1 MEKYIVKEN
10 EILIEFL
17 KKTFSN
23 LSKNSVKSLLHN
35 EKVFVNGNM
44 TTKYNYEL
52 NIGDVVEIRE
62 KVAKNIN
69 IIYEDKDII
78 VINKPSGLLT
88 VATEKEKN
96 KTAYHLVMEYL
107 KKKNKNNRIF
117 IIHRLDK
124 DTSGIIMFAK
134 NERAKHLYQDNWNDI
149 VKKRCYY
156 AVIDGKMENK
166 EGTIKSYLKENG
178 NMVYSVKDRSGKL
191 AITEFTTLNHKKA
204 YSLLDISIKTGRKHQ
219 IRVSLKEYGH
229 PIIGDKKYGAKSN
242 PLGRLGLHA
251 YELSLQLPYCK
262 EPLTVESKIPKEFLK
277 IFESEV
283 KDGEITESHRR

>member
-17 KKTFSN
+17 KKMFSN

-52 NIGDVVEIRE
+52 NVGDTVEIRE
-62 KVAKNIN
+62 KVAKNID

-191 AITEFTTLNHKKA
+191 AITEYKVLKERKNI
-204 YSLLDISIKTGRKHQ
+204 SLLDINLKTGRKNQ
-219 IRVSLKEYGH
+219 IRVHMKENKT
-229 PIIGDKKYGAKSN
+229 PILGDLKYGEKSKLIN
-242 PLGRLGLHA
+242 RLALHA
-251 YELSLQLPYCK
+251 YKLELINPVTK
-262 EPLTVESKIPKEFLK
+262 KIL
-277 IFESEV
+277 IFEASMPN
-283 KDGEITESHRR
+283 EIKTLFE

>member
-17 KKTFSN
+17 KKMFSN

-62 KVAKNIN
+62 KIAKNID

-134 NERAKHLYQDNWNDI
+134 NERAKYLYQDNWNDI

-191 AITEFTTLNHKKA
+191 AITEYKVLKERKNI
-204 YSLLDISIKTGRKHQ
+204 SLLDINLKTGRKNQ
-219 IRVSLKEYGH
+219 IRVHMKENKT
-229 PIIGDKKYGAKSN
+229 PILGDLKYGEKSKLIN
-242 PLGRLGLHA
+242 RLALHA
-251 YELSLQLPYCK
+251 YKLELVNPVTKKL
-262 EPLTVESKIPKEFLK
+262 LTFEINMPNEFKMLFK
-277 IFESEV
+277 
-283 KDGEITESHRR
+283 

>member
-17 KKTFSN
+17 KKMFSN

-62 KVAKNIN
+62 KVAKNID

-178 NMVYSVKDRSGKL
+178 NMVYSVKNRSGKL
-191 AITEFTTLNHKKA
+191 AITEYKVLKERKNI
-204 YSLLDISIKTGRKHQ
+204 SLLDINLKTGRKNQ
-219 IRVSLKEYGH
+219 IRVHMKENKT
-229 PIIGDKKYGAKSN
+229 PILGDLKYGEKSKLIN
-242 PLGRLGLHA
+242 RLALHA
-251 YELSLQLPYCK
+251 YKLELVNPVTKKL
-262 EPLTVESKIPKEFLK
+262 LTFEINMPNEFKMLFK
-277 IFESEV
+277 
-283 KDGEITESHRR
+283 

>member
-17 KKTFSN
+17 KKMFSN

-44 TTKYNYEL
+44 TTKYNHEL
-52 NIGDVVEIRE
+52 NVGDVVEIRE
-62 KVAKNIN
+62 KVAKNID

-178 NMVYSVKDRSGKL
+178 NMVYSVKDGSGKL
-191 AITEFTTLNHKKA
+191 AITEYKVLKERKNI
-204 YSLLDISIKTGRKHQ
+204 SLLDINLKTGRKNQ
-219 IRVSLKEYGH
+219 IRVHMKENKT
-229 PIIGDKKYGAKSN
+229 PILGDLKYGEKSKLIN
-242 PLGRLGLHA
+242 RLALHA
-251 YELSLQLPYCK
+251 YKLELINPVTKKLL
-262 EPLTVESKIPKEFLK
+262 
-277 IFESEV
+277 IFEASMPN
-283 KDGEITESHRR
+283 EIKTLFE

>member
-17 KKTFSN
+17 KKMFSN

-62 KVAKNIN
+62 KVAKNID

-191 AITEFTTLNHKKA
+191 AITEYKVLKERKNI
-204 YSLLDISIKTGRKHQ
+204 SLLDINLKTGRKNQ
-219 IRVSLKEYGH
+219 IRVHMKENKT
-229 PIIGDKKYGAKSN
+229 PILGDLKYGEKSKLIN
-242 PLGRLGLHA
+242 RLALHA
-251 YELSLQLPYCK
+251 YKLELINPVMKKL
-262 EPLTVESKIPKEFLK
+262 LTFEINMPNEFKTLFK
-277 IFESEV
+277 
-283 KDGEITESHRR
+283 

>member
-23 LSKNSVKSLLHN
+23 LSKNNVKSLLHN

-52 NIGDVVEIRE
+52 NVGDVVEIRE
-62 KVAKNIN
+62 KVAKNID

-178 NMVYSVKDRSGKL
+178 NMVYSVKDRSGKI
-191 AITEFTTLNHKKA
+191 AVTEYKVLKERKNI
-204 YSLLDISIKTGRKHQ
+204 SLLDINLKTGRKNQ
-219 IRVSLKEYGH
+219 IRVHMKENKT
-229 PIIGDKKYGAKSN
+229 PILGDLKYGEKSKLIN
-242 PLGRLGLHA
+242 RLALHA
-251 YELSLQLPYCK
+251 YKLELVNPVTKKL
-262 EPLTVESKIPKEFLK
+262 LTFEINMPNEFKTLFK
-277 IFESEV
+277 
-283 KDGEITESHRR
+283 

>member
-17 KKTFSN
+17 KKMFSN

-52 NIGDVVEIRE
+52 NVGDVVEIRE
-62 KVAKNIN
+62 KVAKNID

-124 DTSGIIMFAK
+124 YTSGIIMFAK

-191 AITEFTTLNHKKA
+191 AITEYKVLKERKNI
-204 YSLLDISIKTGRKHQ
+204 SLLDINLKTGRKNQ
-219 IRVSLKEYGH
+219 IRVHMKENKT
-229 PIIGDKKYGAKSN
+229 PILGDLKYGEKSKLIN
-242 PLGRLGLHA
+242 RLALHA
-251 YELSLQLPYCK
+251 YKLELVNPVTKKL
-262 EPLTVESKIPKEFLK
+262 LTFEINMPNEFKMLFK
-277 IFESEV
+277 
-283 KDGEITESHRR
+283 

>member
-17 KKTFSN
+17 KKMFSN

-62 KVAKNIN
+62 KVAKNID

-156 AVIDGKMENK
+156 AVINGKMENK

-191 AITEFTTLNHKKA
+191 AITEYKVLKERKNI
-204 YSLLDISIKTGRKHQ
+204 SLLDINLKTGRKNQ
-219 IRVSLKEYGH
+219 IRVHMKENKT
-229 PIIGDKKYGAKSN
+229 PILGDLKYGEKSKLIN
-242 PLGRLGLHA
+242 RLALHA
-251 YELSLQLPYCK
+251 YKLELVNPVTKKL
-262 EPLTVESKIPKEFLK
+262 LTFEINMPNEFKMLFK
-277 IFESEV
+277 
-283 KDGEITESHRR
+283 

>member
-62 KVAKNIN
+62 KVAKNID

-191 AITEFTTLNHKKA
+191 AITEYKVLKERKNI
-204 YSLLDISIKTGRKHQ
+204 SLLDINLKTGRKNQ
-219 IRVSLKEYGH
+219 IRVHMKENKT
-229 PIIGDKKYGAKSN
+229 PILGDLKYGEKSKLIN
-242 PLGRLGLHA
+242 RLALHA
-251 YELSLQLPYCK
+251 YKLELINPVTKKL
-262 EPLTVESKIPKEFLK
+262 LTFEVNMPNEFKILFK
-277 IFESEV
+277 
-283 KDGEITESHRR
+283 

>member
-35 EKVFVNGNM
+35 EKVFINGNM

-52 NIGDVVEIRE
+52 NAGDIVEIRE
-62 KVAKNIN
+62 KVAKNID

-191 AITEFTTLNHKKA
+191 AITEYKVLKERKNI
-204 YSLLDISIKTGRKHQ
+204 SLLDINLKTGRKNQ
-219 IRVSLKEYGH
+219 IRVHMKENKT
-229 PIIGDKKYGAKSN
+229 PILGDLKYGEKSKLIN
-242 PLGRLGLHA
+242 RLALHA
-251 YELSLQLPYCK
+251 YKLELINPVTKKLL
-262 EPLTVESKIPKEFLK
+262 
-277 IFESEV
+277 IFEASMPN
-283 KDGEITESHRR
+283 EIKTLFK

>member
-62 KVAKNIN
+62 KVAKNID

-191 AITEFTTLNHKKA
+191 AITEYKVLKERKNI
-204 YSLLDISIKTGRKHQ
+204 SLLDINLKTGRKNQ
-219 IRVSLKEYGH
+219 IRVHMKENKT
-229 PIIGDKKYGAKSN
+229 PILGDLKYGEKSKLIN
-242 PLGRLGLHA
+242 RLALHA
-251 YELSLQLPYCK
+251 YKLELINPVTK
-262 EPLTVESKIPKEFLK
+262 KILTFEVNMPNEFKTLFK
-277 IFESEV
+277 
-283 KDGEITESHRR
+283 

>member
-17 KKTFSN
+17 KKMFSN

-62 KVAKNIN
+62 KVAKNID

-156 AVIDGKMENK
+156 AVIEGKMENK

-191 AITEFTTLNHKKA
+191 AITEYKVLKERKNI
-204 YSLLDISIKTGRKHQ
+204 SLLDINLKTGRKNQ
-219 IRVSLKEYGH
+219 IRVHMKENKT
-229 PIIGDKKYGAKSN
+229 PILGDLKYGEKSKLIN
-242 PLGRLGLHA
+242 RLALHA
-251 YELSLQLPYCK
+251 YKLELINPVTKKLL
-262 EPLTVESKIPKEFLK
+262 
-277 IFESEV
+277 IFEASMPN
-283 KDGEITESHRR
+283 EIKTLFE

>member
-17 KKTFSN
+17 KKMFSN

-52 NIGDVVEIRE
+52 NVGDVVEIRE
-62 KVAKNIN
+62 KVAKNID

-117 IIHRLDK
+117 VIHRLDK

-191 AITEFTTLNHKKA
+191 AITEYKVLKERKNI
-204 YSLLDISIKTGRKHQ
+204 SLLDINLKTGRKNQ
-219 IRVSLKEYGH
+219 IRVHMKENKT
-229 PIIGDKKYGAKSN
+229 PILGDLKYGEKSKLIN
-242 PLGRLGLHA
+242 RLALHA
-251 YELSLQLPYCK
+251 YKLELVNPVTKKL
-262 EPLTVESKIPKEFLK
+262 LTFEINMPNEFKMLFK
-277 IFESEV
+277 
-283 KDGEITESHRR
+283 

>member
-17 KKTFSN
+17 KKMFSN

-52 NIGDVVEIRE
+52 NVGDTVEIRE
-62 KVAKNIN
+62 KVAKNID

-134 NERAKHLYQDNWNDI
+134 NEKAKHLYQDNWNDI

-191 AITEFTTLNHKKA
+191 AITEYKVLKERKNI
-204 YSLLDISIKTGRKHQ
+204 SLLDINLKTGRKNQ
-219 IRVSLKEYGH
+219 IRVHMKENKT
-229 PIIGDKKYGAKSN
+229 PILGDLKYGEKSKLIN
-242 PLGRLGLHA
+242 RLALHA
-251 YELSLQLPYCK
+251 YKLELINPVTKKLL
-262 EPLTVESKIPKEFLK
+262 
-277 IFESEV
+277 IFEASMPN
-283 KDGEITESHRR
+283 EIKTLFE

>member
-23 LSKNSVKSLLHN
+23 LSKNNVKSLLHN

-62 KVAKNIN
+62 KVAKNID

-156 AVIDGKMENK
+156 AVIDGKMQNK

-191 AITEFTTLNHKKA
+191 AITEYKVLKERKNI
-204 YSLLDISIKTGRKHQ
+204 SLLDINLKTGRKNQ
-219 IRVSLKEYGH
+219 IRVHMKENKT
-229 PIIGDKKYGAKSN
+229 PILGDLKYGEKSKLIN
-242 PLGRLGLHA
+242 RLALHA
-251 YELSLQLPYCK
+251 YKLELINPVTKKL
-262 EPLTVESKIPKEFLK
+262 LTFEVNMPNEFKILFK
-277 IFESEV
+277 
-283 KDGEITESHRR
+283 

>member
-23 LSKNSVKSLLHN
+23 LSKNNVKSLLHN

-52 NIGDVVEIRE
+52 NVGDTVEIRE
-62 KVAKNIN
+62 KVAKNID

-117 IIHRLDK
+117 VIHRLDK

-156 AVIDGKMENK
+156 AVIDGKMQKK

-191 AITEFTTLNHKKA
+191 AITEYKVLKERKNI
-204 YSLLDISIKTGRKHQ
+204 SLLDINLKTGRKNQ
-219 IRVSLKEYGH
+219 IRVHMKENKT
-229 PIIGDKKYGAKSN
+229 PILGDLKYGEKSKLIN
-242 PLGRLGLHA
+242 RLALHA
-251 YELSLQLPYCK
+251 YKLELINPVTKKLL
-262 EPLTVESKIPKEFLK
+262 
-277 IFESEV
+277 IFEVSMPN
-283 KDGEITESHRR
+283 EIKTLFE

>member
-62 KVAKNIN
+62 KVAKNID

-96 KTAYHLVMEYL
+96 KTPYHLVMEYL

-156 AVIDGKMENK
+156 AVIDGKMQNK

-191 AITEFTTLNHKKA
+191 AITEYKVLKERKNI
-204 YSLLDISIKTGRKHQ
+204 SLLDINLKTGRKNQ
-219 IRVSLKEYGH
+219 IRVHMKENKT
-229 PIIGDKKYGAKSN
+229 PILGDLKYGEKSKLIN
-242 PLGRLGLHA
+242 RLALHA
-251 YELSLQLPYCK
+251 YKLELINPVTKKL
-262 EPLTVESKIPKEFLK
+262 LTFEVNMPNEFKILFK
-277 IFESEV
+277 
-283 KDGEITESHRR
+283 

>member
-17 KKTFSN
+17 KKMFSN

-62 KVAKNIN
+62 KVAKNID

-134 NERAKHLYQDNWNDI
+134 NERAKHLYQDNWNDM

-166 EGTIKSYLKENG
+166 EGMIKSYLKENG

-191 AITEFTTLNHKKA
+191 AITEYKVLKERKNI
-204 YSLLDISIKTGRKHQ
+204 SLLDINLKTGRKNQ
-219 IRVSLKEYGH
+219 IRVHMKENKT
-229 PIIGDKKYGAKSN
+229 PILGDLKYGEKSKLIN
-242 PLGRLGLHA
+242 RLALHA
-251 YELSLQLPYCK
+251 YKLELVNPVTKKL
-262 EPLTVESKIPKEFLK
+262 LTFEINMPNEFKILFK
-277 IFESEV
+277 
-283 KDGEITESHRR
+283 

>member
-23 LSKNSVKSLLHN
+23 LSKNNVKSLLHN
-35 EKVFVNGNM
+35 EKIFVNGNM

-52 NIGDVVEIRE
+52 NVGDTVEIRE
-62 KVAKNIN
+62 KVAKNID

-191 AITEFTTLNHKKA
+191 AITEYKVLKERKNI
-204 YSLLDISIKTGRKHQ
+204 SLLDINLKTGRKNQ
-219 IRVSLKEYGH
+219 IRVHMKENKT
-229 PIIGDKKYGAKSN
+229 PILGDLKYGEKSKLIN
-242 PLGRLGLHA
+242 RLALHA
-251 YELSLQLPYCK
+251 YKLELINPVTKKLL
-262 EPLTVESKIPKEFLK
+262 
-277 IFESEV
+277 IFEASMPN
-283 KDGEITESHRR
+283 EIKTLFK

>member
-23 LSKNSVKSLLHN
+23 LSKNNVKSLLHN

-52 NIGDVVEIRE
+52 NVGDIVEIRE
-62 KVAKNIN
+62 KVAKNID

-191 AITEFTTLNHKKA
+191 AVTEYKVLKERKNI
-204 YSLLDISIKTGRKHQ
+204 SLLDINLKTGRKNQ
-219 IRVSLKEYGH
+219 IRVHMKENKT
-229 PIIGDKKYGAKSN
+229 PILGDLKYGEKSKLIN
-242 PLGRLGLHA
+242 RLALHA
-251 YELSLQLPYCK
+251 YKLELINPVTKKLL
-262 EPLTVESKIPKEFLK
+262 
-277 IFESEV
+277 IFEASMPN
-283 KDGEITESHRR
+283 EIKTLFF

>member
-17 KKTFSN
+17 KKMFSN

-52 NIGDVVEIRE
+52 NIGDVVEIRD
-62 KVAKNIN
+62 KVAKNID

-191 AITEFTTLNHKKA
+191 AITEYKVLKERKNI
-204 YSLLDISIKTGRKHQ
+204 SLLDINLKTGRKNQ
-219 IRVSLKEYGH
+219 IRVHMKENKT
-229 PIIGDKKYGAKSN
+229 PILGDLKYGEKSKLIN
-242 PLGRLGLHA
+242 RLALHA
-251 YELSLQLPYCK
+251 YKLELINPVTKKLL
-262 EPLTVESKIPKEFLK
+262 
-277 IFESEV
+277 IFEASMPN
-283 KDGEITESHRR
+283 EIKPLFK

>member
-17 KKTFSN
+17 KKMFSN

-62 KVAKNIN
+62 KVAKNID

-134 NERAKHLYQDNWNDI
+134 NERAKYLYQDNWNDI

-156 AVIDGKMENK
+156 AVIDGKMQNK

-191 AITEFTTLNHKKA
+191 AITEYKVLKERKNI
-204 YSLLDISIKTGRKHQ
+204 SLLDINLKTGRKNQ
-219 IRVSLKEYGH
+219 IRVHMKENKT
-229 PIIGDKKYGAKSN
+229 PILGDLKYGEKSKLIN
-242 PLGRLGLHA
+242 RLALHA
-251 YELSLQLPYCK
+251 YKLELVNPVTKKL
-262 EPLTVESKIPKEFLK
+262 LTFEINMPNEFKMLFK
-277 IFESEV
+277 
-283 KDGEITESHRR
+283 

>member
-17 KKTFSN
+17 KKMFSN

-52 NIGDVVEIRE
+52 NAGDIVEIRE
-62 KVAKNIN
+62 KVAKNID

-191 AITEFTTLNHKKA
+191 AVTEYKVLKERKNI
-204 YSLLDISIKTGRKHQ
+204 SLLDINLKTGRKNQ
-219 IRVSLKEYGH
+219 IRVHMKENKT
-229 PIIGDKKYGAKSN
+229 PILGDLKYGEKSKLIN
-242 PLGRLGLHA
+242 RLALHA
-251 YELSLQLPYCK
+251 YKLELINPVTKKLL
-262 EPLTVESKIPKEFLK
+262 
-277 IFESEV
+277 IFEASMPN
-283 KDGEITESHRR
+283 EIKTLFF

>member
-17 KKTFSN
+17 KKMFSN

-52 NIGDVVEIRE
+52 NVGDVVEIRE
-62 KVAKNIN
+62 KVAKNID

-156 AVIDGKMENK
+156 AVIDGKMQNK

-191 AITEFTTLNHKKA
+191 AITEYKVLKERKNI
-204 YSLLDISIKTGRKHQ
+204 SLLDINLKTGRKNQ
-219 IRVSLKEYGH
+219 IRVHMKENKT
-229 PIIGDKKYGAKSN
+229 PILGDLKYGEKSKLIN
-242 PLGRLGLHA
+242 RLALHA
-251 YELSLQLPYCK
+251 YKLELINPVTKKL
-262 EPLTVESKIPKEFLK
+262 LTFEVNMPNEFKILFK
-277 IFESEV
+277 
-283 KDGEITESHRR
+283 

>member
-17 KKTFSN
+17 KKMFSN

-62 KVAKNIN
+62 KVAKNID

-117 IIHRLDK
+117 VIHRLDK

-191 AITEFTTLNHKKA
+191 AITEYKVLKERKNI
-204 YSLLDISIKTGRKHQ
+204 SLLDINLKTGRKNQ
-219 IRVSLKEYGH
+219 IRVHMKENKT
-229 PIIGDKKYGAKSN
+229 PILGDLKYGEKSKLIN
-242 PLGRLGLHA
+242 RLALHA
-251 YELSLQLPYCK
+251 YKLELVNPVTKKL
-262 EPLTVESKIPKEFLK
+262 LTFEINMPNEFKMLFK
-277 IFESEV
+277 
-283 KDGEITESHRR
+283 

>member
-17 KKTFSN
+17 KKMFSN

-52 NIGDVVEIRE
+52 NVGDVVEIRE
-62 KVAKNIN
+62 KVAKNID

-156 AVIDGKMENK
+156 AVIDGKMGNK

-191 AITEFTTLNHKKA
+191 AITEYKVLKERKNI
-204 YSLLDISIKTGRKHQ
+204 SLLDINLKTGRKNQ
-219 IRVSLKEYGH
+219 IRVHMKENKT
-229 PIIGDKKYGAKSN
+229 PILGDLKYGEKSKLIN
-242 PLGRLGLHA
+242 RLALHA
-251 YELSLQLPYCK
+251 YKLELVNPVTKKL
-262 EPLTVESKIPKEFLK
+262 LTFEVNMPNEFKILFK
-277 IFESEV
+277 
-283 KDGEITESHRR
+283 

>member
-1 MEKYIVKEN
+1 MEKNIVKEN

-17 KKTFSN
+17 KKMFSN

-52 NIGDVVEIRE
+52 NIGDEVEIRE
-62 KVAKNIN
+62 KVAKNID

-96 KTAYHLVMEYL
+96 KTAYHLIMEYL

-191 AITEFTTLNHKKA
+191 AITEYKVLKERKNI
-204 YSLLDISIKTGRKHQ
+204 SLLDINLKTGRKNQ
-219 IRVSLKEYGH
+219 IRVHMKENKT
-229 PIIGDKKYGAKSN
+229 PILGDLKYGEKSKLIN
-242 PLGRLGLHA
+242 RLALHA
-251 YELSLQLPYCK
+251 YKLELVNPVTKKL
-262 EPLTVESKIPKEFLK
+262 LTFEINMPNEFKMLFK
-277 IFESEV
+277 
-283 KDGEITESHRR
+283 

>member
-23 LSKNSVKSLLHN
+23 LSKNNVKSLLHN

-52 NIGDVVEIRE
+52 NVGDTVEIRE
-62 KVAKNIN
+62 KVAKNID

-117 IIHRLDK
+117 VIHRLDK

-156 AVIDGKMENK
+156 AVIDGKMQKK

-191 AITEFTTLNHKKA
+191 AITEYKVLKERKNI
-204 YSLLDISIKTGRKHQ
+204 SLLDINLKTGRKNQ
-219 IRVSLKEYGH
+219 IRVHMEENKT
-229 PIIGDKKYGAKSN
+229 PILGDLKYGEKSKLIN
-242 PLGRLGLHA
+242 RLALHA
-251 YELSLQLPYCK
+251 YKLELINPVTKKLL
-262 EPLTVESKIPKEFLK
+262 
-277 IFESEV
+277 IFEASMPN
-283 KDGEITESHRR
+283 EIKTLFF

>member
-62 KVAKNIN
+62 KVAKNID
-69 IIYEDKDII
+69 IIYEDKDIV

-156 AVIDGKMENK
+156 AVIDGKMQNK

-191 AITEFTTLNHKKA
+191 AITEYKVLKERKNI
-204 YSLLDISIKTGRKHQ
+204 SLLDINLKTGRKNQ
-219 IRVSLKEYGH
+219 IRVHMKENKT
-229 PIIGDKKYGAKSN
+229 PILGDLKYGEKSKLIN
-242 PLGRLGLHA
+242 RLALHA
-251 YELSLQLPYCK
+251 YKLELINPVTKKL
-262 EPLTVESKIPKEFLK
+262 LTFEVNMPNEFKILFK
-277 IFESEV
+277 
-283 KDGEITESHRR
+283 

>member
-17 KKTFSN
+17 KKMFSN

-52 NIGDVVEIRE
+52 NVGDTVEIRE
-62 KVAKNIN
+62 KVAKNID

-117 IIHRLDK
+117 VIHRLDK

-191 AITEFTTLNHKKA
+191 AITEYKVLKERKNI
-204 YSLLDISIKTGRKHQ
+204 SLLDINLKTGRKNQ
-219 IRVSLKEYGH
+219 IRVHMKENKT
-229 PIIGDKKYGAKSN
+229 PILGDLKYGEKSKLIN
-242 PLGRLGLHA
+242 RLALHA
-251 YELSLQLPYCK
+251 YKLELVNPVTKKL
-262 EPLTVESKIPKEFLK
+262 LTFEINMPNEFKMLFK
-277 IFESEV
+277 
-283 KDGEITESHRR
+283 

>member
-10 EILIEFL
+10 EILIDFL

-52 NIGDVVEIRE
+52 NVGDVVEIRE
-62 KVAKNIN
+62 KVAKNID

-117 IIHRLDK
+117 IIHRLDR

-149 VKKRCYY
+149 IKKRCYY

-191 AITEFTTLNHKKA
+191 AITEYKVLKERKNI
-204 YSLLDISIKTGRKHQ
+204 SLLDINLKTGRKNQ
-219 IRVSLKEYGH
+219 IRVHMKENKT
-229 PIIGDKKYGAKSN
+229 PILGDLKYGEKSKLIN
-242 PLGRLGLHA
+242 RLALHA
-251 YELSLQLPYCK
+251 YKLELVNPVTKKL
-262 EPLTVESKIPKEFLK
+262 LTFEINMPNEFKMLFK
-277 IFESEV
+277 
-283 KDGEITESHRR
+283 

>member
-17 KKTFSN
+17 KKMFSN

-62 KVAKNIN
+62 KVAKNID

-156 AVIDGKMENK
+156 AVIAGKMENK

-191 AITEFTTLNHKKA
+191 AITEYKVLKERKNI
-204 YSLLDISIKTGRKHQ
+204 SLLDINLKTGRKNQ
-219 IRVSLKEYGH
+219 IRVHMKENKT
-229 PIIGDKKYGAKSN
+229 PILGDLKYGEKSKLIN
-242 PLGRLGLHA
+242 RLALHA
-251 YELSLQLPYCK
+251 YKLELINPVTKKL
-262 EPLTVESKIPKEFLK
+262 LTFEINMPNEFKMLFK
-277 IFESEV
+277 
-283 KDGEITESHRR
+283 

>member
-52 NIGDVVEIRE
+52 NVGDVVEIRE
-62 KVAKNIN
+62 KVAKNID

-191 AITEFTTLNHKKA
+191 AITEYKVLKERKNI
-204 YSLLDISIKTGRKHQ
+204 SLLDINLKTGRKNQ
-219 IRVSLKEYGH
+219 IRVHMKENKT
-229 PIIGDKKYGAKSN
+229 PILGDLKYGEKSKLIN
-242 PLGRLGLHA
+242 RLALHA
-251 YELSLQLPYCK
+251 YKLELVNPVTKKL
-262 EPLTVESKIPKEFLK
+262 LTFEINMPNEFKMLFK
-277 IFESEV
+277 
-283 KDGEITESHRR
+283 

>member
-17 KKTFSN
+17 KKIFSN
-23 LSKNSVKSLLHN
+23 LSKNNVKSLLHN

-62 KVAKNIN
+62 KVAKNID

-166 EGTIKSYLKENG
+166 EGMIKSYLKENG

-191 AITEFTTLNHKKA
+191 AITEYKVLKERKNI
-204 YSLLDISIKTGRKHQ
+204 SLLDINLKTGRKNQ
-219 IRVSLKEYGH
+219 IRVHMKENKT
-229 PIIGDKKYGAKSN
+229 PILGDLKYGEKSKLIN
-242 PLGRLGLHA
+242 RLALHA
-251 YELSLQLPYCK
+251 YKLELVNPVTKKL
-262 EPLTVESKIPKEFLK
+262 LTFEINMPNEFKILFK
-277 IFESEV
+277 
-283 KDGEITESHRR
+283 

>member
-17 KKTFSN
+17 KKMFSN

-62 KVAKNIN
+62 KVAKNID

-191 AITEFTTLNHKKA
+191 AITEYKVLKERKNI
-204 YSLLDISIKTGRKHQ
+204 SLLDINLKTGRKNQ
-219 IRVSLKEYGH
+219 IRVHMKENKT
-229 PIIGDKKYGAKSN
+229 PILGDLKYGEKSKLIN
-242 PLGRLGLHA
+242 RLALHA
-251 YELSLQLPYCK
+251 YKLELINPVTKKL
-262 EPLTVESKIPKEFLK
+262 LTFEVNMPNEFKILFK
-277 IFESEV
+277 
-283 KDGEITESHRR
+283 

>member
-10 EILIEFL
+10 KILIEFL
-17 KKTFSN
+17 KKMFSN

-52 NIGDVVEIRE
+52 NAGDVVEIRE
-62 KVAKNIN
+62 KVAKNID

-191 AITEFTTLNHKKA
+191 AITEYKVLKERKNI
-204 YSLLDISIKTGRKHQ
+204 SLLDINLKTGRKNQ
-219 IRVSLKEYGH
+219 IRVHMKENKT
-229 PIIGDKKYGAKSN
+229 PILGDLKYGEKSKLIN
-242 PLGRLGLHA
+242 RLALHA
-251 YELSLQLPYCK
+251 YKLELVNPVTKKL
-262 EPLTVESKIPKEFLK
+262 LTFEINMPNEFKMLFK
-277 IFESEV
+277 
-283 KDGEITESHRR
+283 

>member
-17 KKTFSN
+17 KKMFSN

-52 NIGDVVEIRE
+52 NIGDVVEIRD
-62 KVAKNIN
+62 KVAKNID

-191 AITEFTTLNHKKA
+191 AITEYKVLKERKNI
-204 YSLLDISIKTGRKHQ
+204 SLLDINLKTGRKNQ
-219 IRVSLKEYGH
+219 IRVHMKENKT
-229 PIIGDKKYGAKSN
+229 PILGDLKYGEKSKLIN
-242 PLGRLGLHA
+242 RLALHA
-251 YELSLQLPYCK
+251 YKLELINPVTKKL
-262 EPLTVESKIPKEFLK
+262 LTFEVNMPNEFKILFK
-277 IFESEV
+277 
-283 KDGEITESHRR
+283 

>member
-17 KKTFSN
+17 KKMFSN

-62 KVAKNIN
+62 KVAKNID
-69 IIYEDKDII
+69 IIYEDKNII

-191 AITEFTTLNHKKA
+191 AITEYKVLKERKNI
-204 YSLLDISIKTGRKHQ
+204 SLLDINLKTGRKNQ
-219 IRVSLKEYGH
+219 IRVHMKENKT
-229 PIIGDKKYGAKSN
+229 PILGDLKYGEKSKLIN
-242 PLGRLGLHA
+242 RLALHA
-251 YELSLQLPYCK
+251 YKLELINPVTKKLL
-262 EPLTVESKIPKEFLK
+262 
-277 IFESEV
+277 IFEASMPN
-283 KDGEITESHRR
+283 EIKTLFE

>member
-17 KKTFSN
+17 KKMFSN

-62 KVAKNIN
+62 KVAKNID

-149 VKKRCYY
+149 VKKRGYY

-191 AITEFTTLNHKKA
+191 AITEYKVLKERKNI
-204 YSLLDISIKTGRKHQ
+204 SLLDINLKTGRKNQ
-219 IRVSLKEYGH
+219 IRVHMKENKT
-229 PIIGDKKYGAKSN
+229 PILGDLKYGEKSKLIN
-242 PLGRLGLHA
+242 RLALHA
-251 YELSLQLPYCK
+251 YKLELINPVTKKL
-262 EPLTVESKIPKEFLK
+262 LTFEINMPNEFKMLFK
-277 IFESEV
+277 
-283 KDGEITESHRR
+283 

>member
-17 KKTFSN
+17 KKMFSN

-62 KVAKNIN
+62 KVAKNID
-69 IIYEDKDII
+69 IIYEDKNII

-191 AITEFTTLNHKKA
+191 AITEYKVLKERKNI
-204 YSLLDISIKTGRKHQ
+204 SLLDINLKSGRKNQ
-219 IRVSLKEYGH
+219 IRVHMKENKT
-229 PIIGDKKYGAKSN
+229 PILGDLKYGEKSKLIN
-242 PLGRLGLHA
+242 RLALHA
-251 YELSLQLPYCK
+251 YKLELVNPVTKKL
-262 EPLTVESKIPKEFLK
+262 LTFEINMPNEFKMLFK
-277 IFESEV
+277 
-283 KDGEITESHRR
+283 